1 MVLTENES
9 DDSTVPKKKGKTSL
23 SFMKNKKKDTANNQ
37 NSLGYDG
44 NDDVTA
50 IDNDLRNSELV
61 FDQHR

>member
-1 MVLTENES
+1 MVLTENDS
-9 DDSTVPKKKGKTSL
+9 DDSTVQKKKGKSAL
-23 SFMKNKKKDTANNQ
+23 SFMKKKDTVNSQ
-37 NSLGYDG
+37 KSLGYDG